1 MLIVAMGFAGFLV
14 GIGIGGY
21 FGKMLER
28 KDWDKLIKDG
38 VLPIPGQRWKPEDYK
53 KSKK

>member
-1 MLIVAMGFAGFLV
+1 MLIVAMWFVGFLV

-21 FGKMLER
+21 LGKMSER
-28 KDWDKLIKDG
+28 RDWDKLIKDG